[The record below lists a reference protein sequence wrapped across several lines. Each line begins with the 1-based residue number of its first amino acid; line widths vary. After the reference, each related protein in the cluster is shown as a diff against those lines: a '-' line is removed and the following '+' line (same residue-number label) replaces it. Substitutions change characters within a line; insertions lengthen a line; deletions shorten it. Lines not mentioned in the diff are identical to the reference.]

1 MMVFRI
7 KIRQPLANT
16 FPLYAHA
23 STGLLSTLGLLS
35 VTSFPMGVVI
45 IHGFGVKRME
55 SGGVN
60 LQLYIG
66 FKPHWSGPWN
76 DWPFKSYKI

>member
-1 MMVFRI
+1 MMAFRI

-16 FPLYAHA
+16 FPLYAHP
-23 STGLLSTLGLLS
+23 STGPLSTLGLLS
-35 VTSFPMGVVI
+35 EVSFPMGGVI

-55 SGGVN
+55 SGDVN

-66 FKPHWSGPWN
+66 FNPHLE
-76 DWPFKSYKI
+76 WPMQ

>member
-1 MMVFRI
+1 MMAFRI

-55 SGGVN
+55 SGDVN

-66 FKPHWSGPWN
+66 FNPHLE
-76 DWPFKSYKI
+76 WPMQWLPF